1 MRLPVAL
8 VLAASLAAPAFS
20 APPAQVTEP
29 ASGVAFD
36 TQAGDLQL
44 LGVGLRTKT
53 FLKVKVYAVGLYVDP
68 AGLAAHKGQPAGPAL
83 YKDLVW
89 GDFKREVVMKFVRA
103 SVTADQIRGAF
114 RESLAVSGADKA
126 KVEAFVA
133 YFGDTKAKDEYVLR
147 WTPGTGLETT
157 VAGQAKPVINDKAFG
172 AAVFGMWLGEK
183 PIQDDIKKA
192 LVARLAEVVR

>member
-1 MRLPVAL
+1 MRLPFAL
-8 VLAASLAAPAFS
+8 VLAAALAAPALA
-20 APPAQVTEP
+20 APPSQVNEP

-36 TQAGDLQL
+36 VQSGDLQL

-53 FLKVKVYAVGLYVDP
+53 FLKVKVYALGLYADS
-68 AGLAAHKGQPAGPAL
+68 AALAAHKGQTAGPAL

-89 GDFKREVVMKFVRA
+89 GDFRREVRMKFVRE

-114 RESLAVSGADKA
+114 RESLAASGADKA

-147 WTPGTGLETT
+147 WTPGVGLETS
-157 VAGQAKPVINDKAFG
+157 VAGQAKPVIDDKAFA
-172 AAVFGMWLGEK
+172 AAVFGMWLGDK
-183 PIQDDIKKA
+183 PIQDDIKRS
-192 LVARLAEVVR
+192 LVARLPDVVR